1 VVSDMSTYATVE
13 EERKRLIENLDFAL
27 NQLYVVRTSLN
38 NRIAKLERDRVHQQK
53 MLNDG
58 K

>member
-1 VVSDMSTYATVE
+1 MSTYATVE